1 MLVLRLSAAAQW
13 QPDRSAKASLLMW
26 LAVRRKPL
34 GRGCGVRKKKRGAL
48 RVISMWGVDFLP
60 VDLLR
65 VDEIE
70 ATARAVTQESFWV
83 SVL

>member
-1 MLVLRLSAAAQW
+1 
-13 QPDRSAKASLLMW
+13 
-26 LAVRRKPL
+26 
-34 GRGCGVRKKKRGAL
+34 
-48 RVISMWGVDFLP
+48 MWGVDFLP

-83 SVL
+83 SLL